1 MWSQMTLADKIT
13 VSRLGLIP
21 LIGLSY
27 VLLPGL
33 WALGVVAGLC
43 LLAELTDW
51 LDGRVA
57 RSRNEVS
64 DFGKLADPFCDVM
77 YRMSTLLIMTLPIA
91 VSPLVAGAFPVGS
104 WFGPQHGPAGTV
116 ALAPWLAVF
125 LQVMREFIAGSLRA
139 MAATKGL
146 VLAAR
151 WSGKIK
157 ATVQGVAMITTLLLP
172 VIFGGWQAWHLQV
185 GVLLFWV
192 AAVLSTYSIIEYLV
206 VNQAVLQQLVQRRP
220 RNEQGVIDADNEE

>member
-1 MWSQMTLADKIT
+1 
-13 VSRLGLIP
+13 
-21 LIGLSY
+21 
-27 VLLPGL
+27 
-33 WALGVVAGLC
+33 
-43 LLAELTDW
+43 
-51 LDGRVA
+51 
-57 RSRNEVS
+57 
-64 DFGKLADPFCDVM
+64 
-77 YRMSTLLIMTLPIA
+77 
-91 VSPLVAGAFPVGS
+91 
-104 WFGPQHGPAGTV
+104 
-116 ALAPWLAVF
+116 LAVF